1 MKQSN
6 LATKITISV
15 LVLGLMAYLIFY
27 VIRSWQ
33 DEVLTIP
40 AYSAIIQVGTDASG
54 IVVREETVLSGS
66 GAYVELIP
74 SEGEKVSAGQTVALL
89 YSDASGQATSQAIN
103 TLAAEIEQ
111 LDHAL
116 SSGTDT
122 TDTSRL
128 DAAVLETITDLRAL
142 TATGDLSALES
153 SALDLR
159 TMVFRRDY
167 TYGDSGAAE
176 SLSALLA
183 QKQAELSS
191 LQSSLSQVATAVSAP
206 SSGVF
211 SGVADGYEELIDPVS
226 VLTMTPS
233 QLSGLLS
240 RDVAIPSGTVGKL
253 ITSSTWYFAAVL
265 SEEDAQGL
273 LEGRSY
279 TISFSYDWFGQV
291 DMTLEQI
298 GEAENGQVVLVFSSR
313 TDLADTTLLRV
324 QTVDIVTEELEGIRV
339 PRQALR
345 VFTETQTDE
354 ETGETTE
361 TQYTAVFT
369 VVGTQAELQR
379 VNVLYTDENFYLVEP
394 ADPTASRRL
403 RAGDEVILNTS
414 GIYDGKVVR

>member
-211 SGVADGYEELIDPVS
+211 SGVADGYEDLIDPVS

>member
-211 SGVADGYEELIDPVS
+211 SGVADGYEDLIDPVS

-394 ADPTASRRL
+394 ADPNASRRL